1 MLGFLLNRLGSMALT
16 MLVISILVF
25 SIAEVVPID
34 PARSALGRY
43 ASQVKVDE
51 LREKMG
57 LDRPVVVRYADWIT
71 SALQGDFG
79 ESIHFRRPVGDL
91 IAVRLGR
98 SLILAALGFA
108 FMIPIG
114 LALGCI
120 AGISEGKLLDRII
133 SLTGSLFVSIPPFAS
148 GIFLIVIFALWLRW
162 LPGASIPNPDESFL
176 ESLPKLILPVLALS
190 FDEIGYLTRFTRVS
204 MAEVM
209 ESDYIRTAVL
219 KGLPRRKVIFRHA
232 LRNALIAPFTAIML
246 HVNWLIGGVVV
257 VEVLFSYPGLG
268 RLLLDA
274 ALRNDI
280 VLLEGGTL
288 VLTFVAVSS
297 QVIGDIGIYF
307 MNPRIR
313 LLQESA
319 NST

>member
-1 MLGFLLNRLGSMALT
+1 MLGFLLNRFGTMLVT
-16 MLVISILVF
+16 MLVISMLVF
-25 SIAEVVPID
+25 FIAEVVPID
-34 PARSALGRY
+34 PARNALGRY
-43 ASQVKVDE
+43 ASQQKVDE

-57 LDRPVVVRYADWIT
+57 LDRPVLVRYVDWI
-71 SALQGDFG
+71 SNALRGDFG
-79 ESIHFRRPVGDL
+79 ESIHFGRPVRDL
-91 IAVRLGR
+91 VSVRLGR
-98 SLILAALGFA
+98 SLALAGLGFV
-108 FMIPIG
+108 FMIPLG

-120 AGISEGKLLDRII
+120 AGIAEGKLLDRII
-133 SLTGSLFVSIPPFAS
+133 SVTSSIFVSIPPFAS
-148 GIFLIVIFALWLRW
+148 GIFVIVIFSIWLGW
-162 LPGASIPNPDESFL
+162 LPSVSMPDPDASFL
-176 ESLPKLILPVLALS
+176 ESVRKLILPIMAIS
-190 FDEIGYLTRFTRVS
+190 FDEIGYLARFTRVS

-219 KGLPRRKVIFRHA
+219 KGISKRKIIWRHA

-257 VEVLFSYPGLG
+257 VEVLFNYPGLG

-280 VLLEGGTL
+280 ILLEGGTL

-297 QVIGDIGIYF
+297 QVIGDIGIYL

-313 LLQESA
+313 FE
-319 NST
+319 

>member
-1 MLGFLLNRLGSMALT
+1 MLGFLLNRIGTMLLT
-16 MLVISILVF
+16 MLVISMLVF
-25 SIAEVVPID
+25 LIAEVVPID
-34 PARSALGRY
+34 PARNALGRY
-43 ASQVKVDE
+43 ASQQKVDE

-57 LDRPVVVRYADWIT
+57 LDRPVVVRYVVWI
-71 SALQGDFG
+71 SNALQGDFG

-91 IAVRLGR
+91 IAVRLER
-98 SLILAALGFA
+98 SLVLAALGFA
-108 FMIPIG
+108 FMIPLG

-120 AGISEGKLLDRII
+120 AGIAEGKLLDRII
-133 SLTGSLFVSIPPFAS
+133 SVTGSLLVSVPPFAS
-148 GIFLIVIFALWLRW
+148 GIFVIVIFALWLGW
-162 LPGASIPNPDESFL
+162 LPGASIPDPDAGFL
-176 ESLPKLILPVLALS
+176 ESFKKLILPVLALS

-219 KGLPRRKVIFRHA
+219 KGISKRKIIWRHA

-257 VEVLFSYPGLG
+257 VEVLFNYPGLG

-280 VLLEGGTL
+280 ILLEGGTL

-313 LLQESA
+313 FE
-319 NST
+319 

>member
-1 MLGFLLNRLGSMALT
+1 MIGFLLNRFGSMVLT

-43 ASQVKVDE
+43 ASQHKVDE

-79 ESIHFRRPVGDL
+79 DSIHFRRPVGDL

-98 SLILAALGFA
+98 SLVLAALGFA

-120 AGISEGKLLDRII
+120 AGIYEGKLLDRII

-162 LPGASIPNPDESFL
+162 LPGASIPDPDASFID
-176 ESLPKLILPVLALS
+176 SFPKLILPMLALS

-209 ESDYIRTAVL
+209 DSDYIRTAML
-219 KGLPRRKVIFRHA
+219 KGLSRRKVIFRHA

-257 VEVLFSYPGLG
+257 VEVLFNYPGLG

-280 VLLEGGTL
+280 ILLEGGTL

-297 QVIGDIGIYF
+297 QVIGDIGIYL

-313 LLQESA
+313 FE
-319 NST
+319 

>member
-1 MLGFLLNRLGSMALT
+1 MLGFLLNRFGSMVLT

-25 SIAEVVPID
+25 TIAEVVPID

-43 ASQVKVDE
+43 ASQHKVDE

-79 ESIHFRRPVGDL
+79 ESIHFRRPVADL
-91 IAVRLGR
+91 VAVRLGR
-98 SLILAALGFA
+98 SLVLAALGFA

-162 LPGASIPNPDESFL
+162 LPGASIPDPDASFIESF
-176 ESLPKLILPVLALS
+176 PKLILPMLALS

-209 ESDYIRTAVL
+209 DSDYIRTAML
-219 KGLPRRKVIFRHA
+219 KGLSRRKVIFRHA

-257 VEVLFSYPGLG
+257 VEVLFNYPGLG

-280 VLLEGGTL
+280 ILLEGGTL

-297 QVIGDIGIYF
+297 QVIGDIGIYL

-313 LLQESA
+313 FK
-319 NST
+319 

>member
-1 MLGFLLNRLGSMALT
+1 MLGFLVKRLGSMVLT
-16 MLVISILVF
+16 MVVISILVF
-25 SIAEVVPID
+25 LIAEVVPID
-34 PARSALGRY
+34 PARNALGRY
-43 ASQVKVDE
+43 APQQKVDE

-57 LDRPVVVRYADWIT
+57 LDRPLVVRYVDWI
-71 SALQGDFG
+71 SNAVRGDFG
-79 ESIHFRRPVGDL
+79 ESIHFRRPVGEL
-91 IAVRLGR
+91 IEVRLGR
-98 SLILAALGFA
+98 SLALAALGFA
-108 FMIPIG
+108 FMVPIG

-133 SLTGSLFVSIPPFAS
+133 SLTGSLLVSIPPFAS
-148 GIFLIVIFALWLRW
+148 GIFMILIFALWLRW

-176 ESLPKLILPVLALS
+176 QSIKKLILPILALS
-190 FDEIGYLTRFTRVS
+190 FDEIGYLARFTRVS

-209 ESDYIRTAVL
+209 DSDYIRTAML
-219 KGLPRRKVIFRHA
+219 KGLSKRKIIWRHA

-257 VEVLFSYPGLG
+257 VEVLFNYPGLG

-280 VLLEGGTL
+280 ILLEGGTL
-288 VLTFVAVSS
+288 VLTFVAVST
-297 QVIGDIGIYF
+297 QVIGDIGLYF

-313 LLQESA
+313 FE
-319 NST
+319 